1 MSKQL
6 KIFIKLKAQEI
17 GCYLGCLLLVG
28 VVFGT
33 LIGFLW
39 LCNRYWSM
47 GWCFAILIGLF
58 ILLAPFAE
66 MQKTPAQWI
75 RDNWRQAGWLAKE
88 DDKPSRNT

>member
-6 KIFIKLKAQEI
+6 KIFIKLKALEI
-17 GCYLGCLLLVG
+17 GCYLGCILLVG

-33 LIGFLW
+33 LVGFLW

-75 RDNWRQAGWLAKE
+75 RDNWRQAGWLAEE
-88 DDKPSRNT
+88 DDKP